1 METYISTSL
10 GEEPGQYRAISH
22 ASPHATRA
30 KTLSL
35 DAIMELGKEVELLN
49 KVTHFFVQV
58 VRHYHRSEENG
69 ASEENIMLANATLMK
84 ALGRTL
90 WKVADVLLS
99 LKRTRRAN
107 ADKGIS
113 PPVVLGSEPER
124 SNAIEKVMKDLLYT
138 RVIAIWDLLENA
150 GVFQG
155 GEAQLEPLQKPQKA
169 GSIESQGGA
178 AEAISHKGS
187 KETATTVNINNRTGD
202 VECQQTAKE
211 VCGRIGLQGDGIGQ
225 EVAA

>member
-69 ASEENIMLANATLMK
+69 GSEENIMFANATLMK

-90 WKVADVLLS
+90 WKVADLLLS
-99 LKRTRRAN
+99 LKRNKRAN

-113 PPVVLGSEPER
+113 PLVVLGSDPER
-124 SNAIEKVMKDLLYT
+124 SNAIE
-138 RVIAIWDLLENA
+138 
-150 GVFQG
+150 
-155 GEAQLEPLQKPQKA
+155 
-169 GSIESQGGA
+169 
-178 AEAISHKGS
+178 
-187 KETATTVNINNRTGD
+187 
-202 VECQQTAKE
+202 
-211 VCGRIGLQGDGIGQ
+211 
-225 EVAA
+225 